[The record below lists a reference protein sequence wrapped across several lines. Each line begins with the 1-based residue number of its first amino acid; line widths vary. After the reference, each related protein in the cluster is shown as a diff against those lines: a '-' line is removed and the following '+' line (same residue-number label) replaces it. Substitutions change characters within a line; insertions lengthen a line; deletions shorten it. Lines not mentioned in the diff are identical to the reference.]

1 MNKIKSLGLGIVT
14 ATILFSGCAT
24 TELQTSS
31 KMIQSVFINPVKK
44 ELRTVFLSS
53 KETSGQKINL

>member
-31 KMIQSVFINPVKK
+31 KMTQSVFINPVKK
-44 ELRTVFLSS
+44 S
-53 KETSGQKINL
+53 